1 MDETAPALE
10 HTVDQPRM
18 LTRKR
23 ATQHRATRVDDIPN
37 YNEKYHTFE
46 AIVRDYVKHDSGNY
60 KVMEGIVKSRYMVRS
75 QTAKRGLAR
84 SHAAVVSGEIAGYET
99 AQERPRELENKLY
112 FALRDGTVL
121 LAWIIEN

>member
-1 MDETAPALE
+1 MTNLACLPGREQHSTGQHEWTTFP
-10 HTVDQPRM
+10 TT
-18 LTRKR
+18 TRSTTPLK
-23 ATQHRATRVDDIPN
+23 P
-37 YNEKYHTFE
+37 
-46 AIVRDYVKHDSGNY
+46 VRDYVKHDSGNY
-60 KVMEGIVKSRYMVRS
+60 KVMEEAVKSKYIVRS
-75 QTAKRGLAR
+75 KTAKRGLAR